1 MKSFRTI
8 FFAVI
13 ACAFLNFKPS
23 DRPDTHPLL
32 GFHNERAAEERALE
46 KRFDSYLSRDDL
58 RAWMKR
64 LSAHPHNVGSAY
76 DRENAEFIDSLFNSW
91 GYKTEIEQFFVL
103 FPTPKTRILEMIAPK
118 KFSPRLSEPVLTE
131 DSTSNETSEQLPTYN
146 AYSIDGDVTGDL
158 VYVNYGTPNDYE
170 ELDRLGI
177 DVKKKIVIARY
188 GGAWRGIKP
197 KVAAERGAIG
207 CIIYS
212 DPRDDGYFEG
222 DVYPQGA
229 YRSEN
234 GAQRGSVADM
244 PLYPGDP
251 LTPFIGA
258 TPQSGAKRLSVKDA
272 PTLTKIPVMPIS
284 YADALPFLSSLTG
297 PVAPEE
303 WRGALPI
310 TYHLGPG
317 STKVHLKLEFN
328 WNIVPIYDV
337 IATMTGEERPDE
349 WIIRGNHHDAWVNGA
364 SDPVSG
370 QVAMLEEAHAMA
382 ELSKTGWK
390 PKRTIVYCAWD
401 GEEPGLLGSTEWV
414 ETHADVLRQKAVV
427 YINSDSNGRGF
438 LFAGG
443 SHSLE
448 KFINEVARDVTD
460 PERKISVW
468 ERARDLRIVQG
479 SPEERMGIN
488 ERSDLRI
495 YPMGSGS
502 DYTPFLQHLGIT
514 SLNIGYGGE
523 DGGGSYH
530 SIYDSYDHYMRFD
543 DSTFDYGIALA
554 QTAGRA
560 IIRLSDAD
568 VLPFEFTDFAETIQ
582 KFVKEVTK
590 LTDDMRE
597 ETEQTNRLIR
607 EGVLKAAS
615 DPKEP
620 FVPPN
625 PKDPVPYLNFAP
637 LQNALSTLQNA
648 TKELALALN
657 VMDSSGRHLP
667 LEAEQSIDAIFMKA
681 EQSLTRKEG
690 LPRRPWYVHEIY
702 APGFYTG
709 YDVKTLPGVREAIEQ
724 RNWKEANEQIEVVAS
739 VLDNYARDIKNATA
753 LVAKAAK

>member
-1 MKSFRTI
+1 
-8 FFAVI
+8 
-13 ACAFLNFKPS
+13 
-23 DRPDTHPLL
+23 
-32 GFHNERAAEERALE
+32 
-46 KRFDSYLSRDDL
+46 
-58 RAWMKR
+58 
-64 LSAHPHNVGSAY
+64 
-76 DRENAEFIDSLFNSW
+76 
-91 GYKTEIEQFFVL
+91 
-103 FPTPKTRILEMIAPK
+103 
-118 KFSPRLSEPVLTE
+118 
-131 DSTSNETSEQLPTYN
+131 
-146 AYSIDGDVTGDL
+146 
-158 VYVNYGTPNDYE
+158 
-170 ELDRLGI
+170 
-177 DVKKKIVIARY
+177 
-188 GGAWRGIKP
+188 
-197 KVAAERGAIG
+197 
-207 CIIYS
+207 
-212 DPRDDGYFEG
+212 
-222 DVYPQGA
+222 
-229 YRSEN
+229 
-234 GAQRGSVADM
+234 
-244 PLYPGDP
+244 
-251 LTPFIGA
+251 
-258 TPQSGAKRLSVKDA
+258 
-272 PTLTKIPVMPIS
+272 
-284 YADALPFLSSLTG
+284 
-297 PVAPEE
+297 
-303 WRGALPI
+303 
-310 TYHLGPG
+310 
-317 STKVHLKLEFN
+317 
-328 WNIVPIYDV
+328 
-337 IATMTGEERPDE
+337 
-349 WIIRGNHHDAWVNGA
+349 
-364 SDPVSG
+364 
-370 QVAMLEEAHAMA
+370 
-382 ELSKTGWK
+382 
-390 PKRTIVYCAWD
+390 
-401 GEEPGLLGSTEWV
+401 
-414 ETHADVLRQKAVV
+414 
-427 YINSDSNGRGF
+427 
-438 LFAGG
+438 
-443 SHSLE
+443 
-448 KFINEVARDVTD
+448 
-460 PERKISVW
+460 
-468 ERARDLRIVQG
+468 
-479 SPEERMGIN
+479 
-488 ERSDLRI
+488 
-495 YPMGSGS
+495 MGSGS